1 MAFRH
6 GVYTSENATSMIAP
20 VTADGSL
27 PVVFG
32 TAPINLTEE
41 RPVNEPI
48 LCYNY
53 AEAVQKLGFSDDF
66 ESYTLCESMYSQFS
80 LFGVAPVVFVN
91 VLNPDKHKKEVEDKE
106 IVFIDGKATIKEQG
120 VLKETL
126 VFVSL
131 KDTENEEVDSSSV
144 EVEFDDEGHLNIF
157 AEDAATGTVKYSALD
172 PSAVTSDDIVGGVD
186 MHGNYSGLELVAHVF
201 PLFGM
206 VPGTIIAPKYSTDS
220 LVAAVMEAK
229 SQHINGVFS
238 AISIPDISTE
248 EAADYTKV
256 AKLKNDNNISSTYQF
271 ATWPKVSLGGR
282 EMHLSTQ
289 LASLMGVVDAD
300 NEGVPYVSPS
310 NKNLKM
316 DSAVLKGGEPV
327 VLGVDQANYLNGEGI
342 VTTVNFIGGH
352 KLWGNRTAAYPANS
366 DAKDAFIPL
375 RRMFNY
381 VANSLVLTYWN
392 KVDEPG
398 NPKLIETVLRSVN
411 TWLDG
416 LTAEGKL
423 LGGRVEFLKDL
434 NPTTALL
441 DGKFK
446 FSVFL
451 TPPTPA
457 EDITFELE
465 LDVSYFDAL
474 FGA

>member
-6 GVYTSENATSMIAP
+6 GIYSSENATSMIAP
-20 VTADGSL
+20 VTADASL
-27 PVVFG
+27 PIVVG
-32 TAPINLTEE
+32 TAPINLTEN
-41 RPVNEPI
+41 RLVNEPV
-48 LCYNY
+48 LCFNY
-53 AEAVQKLGFSDDF
+53 SEAVQKLGFSDTF
-66 ESYTLCESMYSQFS
+66 EDYTLCESMYSQFS
-80 LFGVAPVVFVN
+80 LFGVSPVVFIN
-91 VLNPDKHKKEVEDKE
+91 VLDPEKHRKKIEDKNL
-106 IVFIDGKATIKEQG
+106 VFVDGKATIKEAG
-120 VLKETL
+120 ILKETL
-126 VFVSL
+126 RLSEL
-131 KDTENEEVDSSSV
+131 KGADGEEVDSAGAELV
-144 EVEFDDEGHLNIF
+144 FDDKGYLNVF
-157 AEDAATGTVKYSALD
+157 AEGATEAVVKYDALD
-172 PSAVTSDDIVGGVD
+172 PSLVTSDDIVGGVD
-186 MHGNYSGLELVAHVF
+186 VNGVYSGLELVAHVF
-201 PLFGM
+201 PLFRL
-206 VPGTIIAPKYSTDS
+206 VPGTIICPKFSTNS

-229 SQHINGVFS
+229 TQHINGVFS
-238 AISIPDISTE
+238 AISIPDISTV
-248 EAADYTKV
+248 EASDYTKV

-271 ATWPKVSLGGR
+271 ATWPKIKIGDK

-289 LASLMGVVDAD
+289 LASLMGQIDAN

-316 DSAVLKGGEPV
+316 DSAILEDGTPV

-381 VANSLVLTYWN
+381 ISNTLVLTYWN
-392 KVDEPG
+392 KVDDPG
-398 NPKLIETVLRSVN
+398 NPKLIETILRSVN

-423 LGGRVEFLKDL
+423 LGGRVEFLKEL

-441 DGKFK
+441 DGKYK

-457 EDITFELE
+457 EDISFELE

-474 FGA
+474 FAA

>member
-6 GVYTSENATSMIAP
+6 GVYTGENATSMIAP
-20 VTADGSL
+20 VTADASL

-32 TAPINLTEE
+32 TAPINLTEDKA
-41 RPVNEPI
+41 VNEPI
-48 LCYNY
+48 LCFNY

-66 ESYTLCESMYSQFS
+66 ENYTLCESMYSQFS

-91 VLNPDKHKKEVEDKE
+91 VLDPTKHKKEEEGKE
-106 IVFIDGKATIKEQG
+106 IIFIDGKATIKEEG
-120 VLKETL
+120 ILKETL

-131 KDTENEEVDSSSV
+131 EDAENEEVDSSSV
-144 EVEFDDEGHLNIF
+144 EIEFDGEGYLNIF
-157 AEDAATGTVKYSALD
+157 VEGAASGTVNYSALD
-172 PSAVTSDDIVGGVD
+172 PTAVTSDDIVGGVD
-186 MHGNYSGLELVAHVF
+186 VDGNYSGLELVAHVF
-201 PLFGM
+201 PLFGL

-248 EAADYTKV
+248 KAADYTKV
-256 AKLKNDNNISSTYQF
+256 AKLKGDANISSTYQF
-271 ATWPKVSLGGR
+271 ATWPKVSLGGK

-316 DSAVLKGGEPV
+316 DSAVLKGGKPV

-392 KVDEPG
+392 KVDDPG
-398 NPKLIETVLRSVN
+398 NPKLVEAVLRSVN

-423 LGGRVEFLKDL
+423 LGGRVEFLKEL
-434 NPTTALL
+434 NPKTALL

-457 EDITFELE
+457 EDIAFELE
-465 LDVSYFDAL
+465 LDVSYFEAL
-474 FGA
+474 FAA